1 MKEIKIGVGSSI
13 TNKELGVGIEDTNE
27 LSTIEFRVL
36 LAYSEITGWYFPI
49 LLDDEGRYL
58 EMMRMTDESTKLM
71 KEFVSEVEHYNG
83 KYKIEVFVDVE
94 QKVWQVDLTK

>member
-1 MKEIKIGVGSSI
+1 MIKIGVGSSI

>member
-1 MKEIKIGVGSSI
+1 MIKIGVGSSI
-13 TNKELGVGIEDTNE
+13 TNKELCVGIEDTNE